1 MVSASTK
8 WSLYAGVYAF
18 LCAAVLVRVLAPIS
32 TTLIE
37 LLNLPA
43 NYAGVVLALP
53 VVGLGT
59 AVWWV
64 LVERRNRYTYP
75 LGAAAGLATALLTVA
90 FWSLAFAVVWD
101 VALLLA
107 GGVLVALVSLVVAP
121 VASVVGVLMMSIRHR
136 LGERLPKE
144 SPHAAR

>member
-37 LLNLPA
+37 LLNLPGS
-43 NYAGVVLALP
+43 YAGVVLALP
-53 VVGLGT
+53 VVGIGT
-59 AVWWV
+59 AVWWA
-64 LVERRNRYTYP
+64 LVERRNRFTYS
-75 LGAAAGLATALLTVA
+75 LGAATGLTTALLTVV

-101 VALLLA
+101 FAVLLA

-136 LGERLPKE
+136 RGERLPKE
-144 SPHAAR
+144 STHATQ